1 MKTSESIVN
10 LSAALVAAQA
20 DARNATFDSVNP
32 HFKNRYASLAEV
44 IETMK
49 PVLANHGLAIVQ
61 MPAVRMDIGPVLM
74 TRILH
79 QSGEWIEEEYPINP
93 IKNDP
98 QGFGSAIT
106 YARRYTLPGILMIAS
121 EEDDDGNAAST
132 APAPQRPTATATA
145 TAPRDVQSMVA
156 AAKPKVDAATS
167 KDELKAVWDA
177 MGIDKS
183 NPALY
188 AAMLEL
194 FNKRIAQ
201 LKNE

>member
-10 LSAALVAAQA
+10 LSSSLVAAQA

-49 PVLANHGLAIVQ
+49 PVLAKHGLAIVQ

-132 APAPQRPTATATA
+132 APAPPRPTATA
-145 TAPRDVQSMVA
+145 TAPRDVQSMVE
-156 AAKPKVDAATS
+156 AAKPKVASATS
-167 KDELKAVWDA
+167 KDELKTVWDA

>member
-10 LSAALVAAQA
+10 LSASLVAAQA

-49 PVLANHGLAIVQ
+49 PVLAKHGLAIVQ

-79 QSGEWIEEEYPINP
+79 QSGEWIEDEYPINP

-132 APAPQRPTATATA
+132 APAPPRPTA
-145 TAPRDVQSMVA
+145 TAPRDVNAMIE
-156 AAKPKVDAATS
+156 AAKPKVAAATS

-201 LKNE
+201 FGK

>member
-10 LSAALVAAQA
+10 LSASLVAAQA

-49 PVLANHGLAIVQ
+49 PVLAKHGLAIVQ

-121 EEDDDGNAAST
+121 EEDDDGNVASA
-132 APAPQRPTATATA
+132 APAPQRQTATATA
-145 TAPRDVQSMVA
+145 TAPRDVKAMVE

-167 KDELKAVWDA
+167 KDELKAVWNA

-201 LKNE
+201 FGK

>member
-10 LSAALVAAQA
+10 LSASLVAAQA

-49 PVLANHGLAIVQ
+49 PVLAKHGLAIVQ

-79 QSGEWIEEEYPINP
+79 QSGEWIEDEYPINP

-132 APAPQRPTATATA
+132 ASAPPRPTA
-145 TAPRDVQSMVA
+145 TAPRDVNAMIE
-156 AAKPKVDAATS
+156 AAKPKVAAATS

-201 LKNE
+201 FGK